1 MALIAVF
8 EKVEDSSPSFTSMPV
23 SALNFTAM
31 SFSAGERS
39 ASTHMVMVVDPQA
52 ARSAAVGAAVLV
64 VLVSPPQAL
73 SAGTPTA
80 DSAPTAKTRRLTG
93 VALVFG
99 NFIGVLFFLSPSPL
113 WRRVRAKNNISGPPH
128 RGQAISKVHE
138 SVSKMKVD
146 LSIFRVQFV
155 AFLSIGRYLDAQ
167 SCPP

>member
-93 VALVFG
+93 VA
-99 NFIGVLFFLSPSPL
+99 
-113 WRRVRAKNNISGPPH
+113 PH